1 MRKILSILITLCL
14 LLTFVGCQNKN
25 DGNDL
30 KDDYSSSDTSSV
42 DNTSSGSSV
51 GNTSSDKTNTSSSKN
66 PSSTSP
72 LPRNTL
78 QISYNI
84 NSTDTL
90 KTTFSTEY
98 WGMPF
103 AREDDG
109 RFTRDG
115 YVLLGYSFDKDG
127 KGELIRPGHKY
138 SLPSKDKEF
147 NLYCVWAKETSSSSF
162 KTVAKTD
169 ETVYIAGYTGNDKVV
184 YIPRKIG
191 NKTVTGIASGAF
203 SNNKTLTEVH
213 ITSSITRVE
222 ANAFANCPNLKKV
235 TLYDNLKLIS
245 NDSFK
250 GSPVKTVRMCAAK
263 TPRYITSTETFGI
276 KYERLI
282 KTKGEK
288 RIIVLAGSSVLFG
301 IDSAYMETQFKDD
314 YTVINFGTNAN
325 MNIIFFLD
333 AITPH
338 LTKDDIVVFSPEQY
352 GPFAYHTNGN
362 PEFTSATFQGIA
374 TCYNLL
380 ENIDISLYTGFFSSV
395 MQYCTIT
402 DNMPELTWQDHGD
415 GLDKLGNLANLTN
428 KMNSPTYRCAS
439 NGEFRFDSTVIPA
452 EYISNLNRVIDK
464 TSKSGAKI
472 YFSYPPHNK
481 NNIAATSLTE
491 KAYTSY
497 NKWISETVHC
507 PLISD
512 VRNYIYQGQYFA
524 NTDYHLN
531 AVGRKLHTAQ
541 LAKDIKNAGIGVK

>member
-1 MRKILSILITLCL
+1 MRKIIALLMTACL
-14 LLTFVGCQNKN
+14 LVTFVGCQDKN
-25 DGNDL
+25 NDANNS
-30 KDDYSSSDTSSV
+30 KDDYSSNGDYGSNNNSS
-42 DNTSSGSSV
+42 NGSS
-51 GNTSSDKTNTSSSKN
+51 SSDKTNTSSTAK
-66 PSSTSP
+66 PSVRKKIT
-72 LPRNTL
+72 
-78 QISYNI
+78 YDI
-84 NSTDTL
+84 NSTRTFQ
-90 KTTFSTEY
+90 TTFNTQY

-103 AREDDG
+103 ALEDDG
-109 RFTRDG
+109 SFTRDG

-138 SLPSKDKEF
+138 SLPSDANEF
-147 NLYCVWAKETSSSSF
+147 TLYCVWAKETSSSSF
-162 KTVAKTD
+162 KTATKTD
-169 ETVYIAGYTGNDKVV
+169 GTVYITGYTGSDKVV

-191 NKTVTGIASGAF
+191 GKTVTGIASGAF
-203 SNNKTLTEVH
+203 SKNKTITEVH
-213 ITSSITRVE
+213 ITPSVTKVE
-222 ANAFANCPNLKKV
+222 ANAFANCSNLKKV
-235 TLYDNLKLIS
+235 TLYDNLKSIS
-245 NDSFK
+245 DDSFK

-263 TPRYITSTETFGI
+263 TPRYMLSTETFGI

-338 LTKDDIVVFSPEQY
+338 LTKNDIVVFTPEQY

-380 ENIDISLYTGFFSSV
+380 ENIDVSLYTGFFSSV

-402 DNMPELTWQDHGD
+402 DNMPELTWQDHGE
-415 GLDKLGNLANLTN
+415 GLDKLGNLANLTS

-452 EYISNLNRVIDK
+452 EFISNLNRVIDK

-507 PLISD
+507 TLISD
-512 VRNYIYQGQYFA
+512 IRNYIYQGQYFA

>member
-1 MRKILSILITLCL
+1 MRKILAIVITLCL

-30 KDDYSSSDTSSV
+30 IDDYSSSDTSSV

-51 GNTSSDKTNTSSSKN
+51 DNTSSDKTNTSSSKN
-66 PSSTSP
+66 PNSNP
-72 LPRNTL
+72 NLPRNTL
-78 QISYNI
+78 QISYNV
-84 NSTDTL
+84 NSKEVL
-90 KTTFSTEY
+90 KTTFSTEF

-138 SLPSKDKEF
+138 SVPSKDKVL
-147 NLYCVWAKETSSSSF
+147 NLHCVWAKETSSSSF

-169 ETVYIAGYTGNDKVV
+169 NTVYITGYTGKDKVV

-203 SNNKTLTEVH
+203 SNNKTLSEVH

-222 ANAFANCPNLKKV
+222 ANAFANCSNLKKV

-250 GSPVKTVRMCAAK
+250 GSPVKTVRICAAK
-263 TPRYITSTETFGI
+263 TPRHITSDETYGI

-288 RIIVLAGSSVLFG
+288 RIIVVAGSSALFG
-301 IDSAYMETQFKDD
+301 IDSDYMENQFQDD

-325 MNIIFFLD
+325 MNILFFLE
-333 AITPH
+333 AIIPH
-338 LTKDDIVVFSPEQY
+338 LTKDDIVVFAPEQY

-362 PEFTSATFQGIA
+362 PEFTNVTLQGIA
-374 TCYNLL
+374 SCYNLL
-380 ENIDISLYTGFFSSV
+380 ENIDVSLYTDVFNSI
-395 MQYCTIT
+395 MQYCAIT
-402 DNMPELTWQDHGD
+402 DNMPELAWDNYGD
-415 GLDKLGNLANLTN
+415 ELNKLGDLAKLTD
-428 KMNSPTYRCAS
+428 KMNSPTYRNAA

-472 YFSYPPHNK
+472 FFSYPPHNK
-481 NNIAATSLTE
+481 NNVKASHLNSAT
-491 KAYTSY
+491 YTSY
-497 NKWISETVHC
+497 NNWIAKTVKC

-512 VRNYIYQGQYFA
+512 VRNYIYNGEYFA

-531 AVGRKLHTAQ
+531 AVGRKLHTKQ
-541 LAKDIKNAGIGVK
+541 LAQDIINAGIGVK